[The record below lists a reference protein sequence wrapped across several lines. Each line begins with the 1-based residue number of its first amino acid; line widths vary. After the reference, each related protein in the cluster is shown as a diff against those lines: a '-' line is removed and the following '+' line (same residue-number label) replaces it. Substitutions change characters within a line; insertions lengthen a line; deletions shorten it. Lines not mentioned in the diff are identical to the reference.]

1 MPLIDT
7 DQLKA
12 AHAAWMQASAAYS
25 QAARVMSEAQA
36 QRDRPA
42 SEAAYQQ
49 ALEAHDE
56 WHDRSQELCHL
67 VGRLLAEP

>member
-7 DQLKA
+7 DQLNA
-12 AHAAWMQASAAYS
+12 AYAAWAQASAAYS

-36 QRDRPA
+36 RRDRTA
-42 SEAAYQQ
+42 SDAAYQH
-49 ALEAHDE
+49 ALDAHDD